1 MKIEVM
7 KHDMRSQRMNEQSED
22 LTTEERKMA
31 YVIGYDVEGMSL
43 VERLVNFWRVFR
55 AYRYIHANKI
65 PLQVYLN
72 KVNESEQK
80 EA

>member
-1 MKIEVM
+1 MKKEVITR
-7 KHDMRSQRMNEQSED
+7 HCGAELMNKPSED

-31 YVIGYDVEGMSL
+31 YVMGYDVEGLSL

-55 AYRYIHANKI
+55 AYRYIHANKS
-65 PLQVYLN
+65 PLQVYLH
-72 KVNESEQK
+72 KVNEAEQK